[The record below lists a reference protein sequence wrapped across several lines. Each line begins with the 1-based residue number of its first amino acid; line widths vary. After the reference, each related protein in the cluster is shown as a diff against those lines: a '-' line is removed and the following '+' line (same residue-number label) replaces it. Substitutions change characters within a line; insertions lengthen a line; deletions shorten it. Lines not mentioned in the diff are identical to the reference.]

1 MIDIRKMD
9 IWYSEDIDN
18 FDRYNQKKVENI
30 FTKNQERINRIK
42 ILNFIKKEIRKI
54 FPKLNKIH
62 KANFSEAFWQ
72 KVLFPWFF
80 YVADSIFINYQIFEK
95 IFKKDKKFITYQ
107 INTKDMLSRQAIK
120 IDLEA
125 YHIMLA
131 SEYIKFKK
139 YDFTSKKFKINPLV
153 KNRKNFIKNKV
164 KSTFLKSFLSFI
176 SKKIYNLFPPKFFI
190 IDLGLPFKDV
200 IFLNLKLKQFPFYWI
215 FSKYKENEFNNNLRR
230 EIFKNNEKNQFNK
243 YFNLIIAKIFPKIFL
258 EDFSE
263 VMAIYKKDFKLKP
276 KYLLTQNLYEPE
288 EKIIYLALMQM
299 KKTKLFLFQHGGLY
313 GTHLF
318 ATGELTEMRIADK
331 FFSWG
336 WKKNKKT
343 HPFYSLPFSY
353 TSKNLKTDNHNNK
366 ILLCLILN
374 PRFLNVSG
382 DIQRNNI
389 ERLKQNESIKKFT
402 EAIKFKYAKN
412 ITIRY
417 LKRAESSSSHL
428 DKKNFPRVKKFDGA
442 HESLFK
448 VINNYKLS
456 IHFSINT
463 SGLET
468 LSFGKPTLFLI
479 DKKSELF
486 QKSFY
491 PILDKM
497 IKNEIV
503 HLNYRSL
510 ANFLNKNFE
519 NIEDWWNSKKI
530 KKIRSQVLN
539 RYARTTDQYDKK
551 ILNSLSKFS

>member
-1 MIDIRKMD
+1 MIDIRKID
-9 IWYSEDIDN
+9 IWYNEEIDN
-18 FDRYNQKKVENI
+18 LNQDNLKKVENI
-30 FTKNQERINRIK
+30 FTEKQERINRVK

-62 KANFSEAFWQ
+62 NTNFSEAFWQ
-72 KVLFPWFF
+72 KVLFVWYF
-80 YVADSIFINYQIFEK
+80 YVADSIFIDYQIFEK
-95 IFKKDKKFITYQ
+95 IFNKNNKFLIYRS
-107 INTKDMLSRQAIK
+107 NTENMTSLKALK
-120 IDLEA
+120 TDLEA

-131 SEYIKFKK
+131 SEYIRFKK
-139 YDFTSKKFKINPLV
+139 YNFASKKFKINPFV
-153 KNRKNFIKNKV
+153 KSRMNFIKNKH
-164 KSTFLKSFLSFI
+164 KSTFLKSLLSFI

-190 IDLGLPFKDV
+190 IDLGLPFKD
-200 IFLNLKLKQFPFYWI
+200 IIILNLKLKQFPFYWI
-215 FSKYKENEFNNNLRR
+215 FRKYKKNAYNNNLRR
-230 EIFKNNEKNQFNK
+230 EIFKTCEKNQFNN
-243 YFNLIIAKIFPKIFL
+243 YFNHVVAKIFPKIFL
-258 EDFSE
+258 EDFNE
-263 VMAIYKKDFKLKP
+263 VIASYEKDFKLKP
-276 KYLLTQNLYEPE
+276 KYLLTQNLYEPD
-288 EKIIYLALMQM
+288 EKILYLTLMQM

-318 ATGELTEMRIADK
+318 ATGELNEMKIADK
-331 FFSWG
+331 FFTWG

-343 HPFYSLPFSY
+343 YPFYSLPFSY
-353 TSKNLKTDNHNNK
+353 RSKNLKKDNHNGK
-366 ILLCLILN
+366 ILLCFTLN
-374 PRFLNVSG
+374 PRFLNYSG

-402 EAIKFKYAKN
+402 EAIKFNLAKN

-417 LKRAESSSSHL
+417 LKRAESSASNL

-448 VINNYKLS
+448 VINNFKLT

-479 DKKSELF
+479 DKKNELF

-491 PILDKM
+491 PILNEM
-497 IKNEIV
+497 IKNKIV

-519 NIEDWWNSKKI
+519 NIEEWWHSKKI
-530 KKIRSQVLN
+530 EKIRLQFLN
-539 RYARTTDQYDKK
+539 KYARTTDQYEKK
-551 ILNSLSKFS
+551 IVNNLLKFS